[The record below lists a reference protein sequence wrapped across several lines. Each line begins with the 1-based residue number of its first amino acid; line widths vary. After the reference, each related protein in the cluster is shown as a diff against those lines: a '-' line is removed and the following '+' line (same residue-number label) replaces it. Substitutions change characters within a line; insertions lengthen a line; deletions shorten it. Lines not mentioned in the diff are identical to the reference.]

1 VIAGRIGGRGERG
14 PLGGEHHNNTTL
26 IQLRFALIM
35 PVLVIGGGT
44 AGYMIIEGWGFLD
57 ALYMTVLTIS
67 TVGYGEVHPLS
78 VTGKFLSIL
87 IILLGVGSVGFAVGT
102 AGRLMLENRIRAVLG
117 RRFMKS
123 IQKLRNHYIICGF
136 GRMGRIICE
145 ELTEKGIPLVVLEND
160 DEVLEEIERLGY
172 PYMKAD
178 ATSDEE
184 LMASGIEK
192 AAGLVSVVTDDA
204 QNVFIVLT
212 ARGLNPKLNIVARS
226 AAEESIKKLVR
237 AGANKVISPY
247 FLGGHRIAQAIM
259 RPTVLDFL
267 ENIIQNKEMD
277 LVLDEIH
284 IAPRSKLVGTTLATS
299 GLRKEFNIIILA
311 IKSATGSMS
320 FNPSFNT
327 EIKSGDTLVI
337 LGRGGDLEK
346 LDTVTGS
353 S

>member
-1 VIAGRIGGRGERG
+1 MTASRIGGKGEKD
-14 PLGGEHHNNTTL
+14 LGGGGNHSDSIL
-26 IQLRFALIM
+26 IQLRFSIVML
-35 PVLVIGGGT
+35 VLVISGGT
-44 AGYMIIEGWGFLD
+44 GGYIILEGWDFLD
-57 ALYMTVLTIS
+57 AFYMTVLTIS

-78 VTGKFLSIL
+78 VAGKFLSIL
-87 IILLGVGSVGFAVGT
+87 IIFLGVGSVGFAVGT
-102 AGRLMLENRIRAVLG
+102 AGRLMIENRIRAVLG

-178 ATSDEE
+178 ATIDEE
-184 LMASGIEK
+184 LVASGIAR

-212 ARGLNPKLNIVARS
+212 ARGLNPKLTIVARS

-237 AGANKVISPY
+237 AGANRVISPY
-247 FLGGHRIAQAIM
+247 FLGGHRIAQAIL

-277 LVLDEIH
+277 LVLDEKRISPKSEL
-284 IAPRSKLVGTTLATS
+284 IGTTLATS
-299 GLRKEFNIIILA
+299 GLRKDFNIIILA
-311 IKSATGSMS
+311 IKSATGSMD
-320 FNPSFNT
+320 FNPPFNT
-327 EIKSGDTLVI
+327 EIKTGDTLVI
-337 LGRGGDLEK
+337 LGRGEDLEK
-346 LDTVTGS
+346 LDAVTS
-353 S
+353 NP

>member
-1 VIAGRIGGRGERG
+1 
-14 PLGGEHHNNTTL
+14 LGGEHQKNTTL
-26 IQLRFALIM
+26 IHLRFALTL
-35 PVLVIGGGT
+35 PVLAICIGT
-44 AGYMIIEGWGFLD
+44 AGYMVVEGWGFLD

-87 IILLGVGSVGFAVGT
+87 IILLGVGSVGFALGT

-117 RRFMKS
+117 RRYMKS

-136 GRMGRIICE
+136 GRMGRIVCE

-160 DEVLEEIERLGY
+160 DEVLEEIDRLGY

-178 ATSDEE
+178 ATRDEE
-184 LMASGIEK
+184 LIASGIDK

-212 ARGLNPKLNIVARS
+212 ARGLNPKLSIVARS
-226 AAEESIKKLVR
+226 AAEETIKKLVR
-237 AGANKVISPY
+237 AGANRVVSPY

-277 LVLDEIH
+277 LVLDEMR
-284 IAPRSKLVGTTLATS
+284 IAPGSKLVGTTLATS

-346 LDTVTGS
+346 LGTVTES
-353 S
+353 L

>member
-1 VIAGRIGGRGERG
+1 MTTSRIGGKGERDFLDG
-14 PLGGEHHNNTTL
+14 RNKNGSIL
-26 IQLRFALIM
+26 IQFRFALILLAL
-35 PVLVIGGGT
+35 VLGGGT
-44 AGYMIIEGWGFLD
+44 AGYMIIEDWNILD
-57 ALYMTVLTIS
+57 SFFMTVLTIS
-67 TVGYGEVHPLS
+67 TVGYDEVHPLS
-78 VTGKFLSIL
+78 ESGKFFSIL
-87 IILLGVGSVGFAVGT
+87 IILLGVGSVGFTVGT
-102 AGRLMLENRIRAVLG
+102 AGKLMLDDHIRAVLG
-117 RRFMKS
+117 RRSMKS

-160 DEVLEEIERLGY
+160 DEVLNELDRLGY

-184 LMASGIEK
+184 LLAAGIDK
-192 AAGLVSVVTDDA
+192 AAGVVSVVTNDA

-212 ARGLNPKLNIVARS
+212 ARGLNPKLSIVARS
-226 AAEESIKKLVR
+226 AAEETIKKLVR

-277 LVLDEIH
+277 LVLEEMH
-284 IAPRSKLVGTTLATS
+284 IATGSKLVGTTLATS
-299 GLRKEFNIIILA
+299 GLRQDYNIIILA
-311 IKSATGSMS
+311 IKSATGSMD
-320 FNPSFNT
+320 FNPPFNT
-327 EIKSGDTLVI
+327 EIKAGDTLVI
-337 LGRGGDLEK
+337 LVRGDDLEK
-346 LDTVTGS
+346 LSSAPGS

>member
-1 VIAGRIGGRGERG
+1 VTASRIGGRGEREL
-14 PLGGEHHNNTTL
+14 LGGGNQNGPSL
-26 IQLRFALIM
+26 IRLRFALLL
-35 PVLVIGGGT
+35 PVLVVSGGT
-44 AGYMIIEGWGFLD
+44 AGYMIIEGWDFLD

-78 VTGKFLSIL
+78 VTGKFLSII
-87 IILLGVGSVGFAVGT
+87 IILLGVGSVGLALGT
-102 AGRLMLENRIRAVLG
+102 AGRLMLENRIREVLG

-160 DEVLEEIERLGY
+160 EEVLEEIERLGY

-178 ATSDEE
+178 ATIDEE
-184 LMASGIEK
+184 LVASGIAR

-212 ARGLNPKLNIVARS
+212 ARGLNPKLTIVARS

-237 AGANKVISPY
+237 AGANRVISPY
-247 FLGGHRIAQAIM
+247 FLGGHRIAQAIL

-277 LVLDEIH
+277 LVLDEKRISPKSEL
-284 IAPRSKLVGTTLATS
+284 IGTTLATS
-299 GLRKEFNIIILA
+299 GLRKDFNIIILA
-311 IKSATGSMS
+311 IKSATGSMD
-320 FNPSFNT
+320 FNPPFNT
-327 EIKSGDTLVI
+327 EIKTGDTLVI
-337 LGRGGDLEK
+337 LGRGEDLEK
-346 LDTVTGS
+346 LDAVTS
-353 S
+353 NP